1 VYLHWNLKFEVIRVE
16 GVTLADI
23 NLDVDT
29 SSVYIKE
36 LLIDDPE
43 FYNYI
48 EELDEEDRVDYIK
61 RSLKVGAVVLS
72 K

>member
-1 VYLHWNLKFEVIRVE
+1 ME

-36 LLIDDPE
+36 LVIDDPE

-48 EELDEEDRVDYIK
+48 EELDEENRVDYIK

-72 K
+72 NGHD

>member
-1 VYLHWNLKFEVIRVE
+1 M
-16 GVTLADI
+16 TLADI

-36 LLIDDPE
+36 LVIDDPE

-48 EELDEEDRVDYIK
+48 EELDEENRVDYIK
-61 RSLKVGAVVLS
+61 RSLKVGAVVLR
-72 K
+72 

>member
-1 VYLHWNLKFEVIRVE
+1 VVRVE

-36 LLIDDPE
+36 LVIDDPE

-48 EELDEEDRVDYIK
+48 EELDEENRVDYIK
-61 RSLKVGAVVLS
+61 RSLKVGAVVLR
-72 K
+72 